1 MTWNV
6 VSGAGSAGVD
16 CLEGGL
22 GGDDAGLTVVDRDFP
37 LDPPKLLLL
46 SLFPKLGSREDFRG
60 CSNEVGI
67 SSSSSSSSCSNNN
80 IQYLTGFQLNE
91 NCWWGSTTHE
101 DSFFCYLGFS

>member
-37 LDPPKLLLL
+37 LDPPKLLIL
-46 SLFPKLGSREDFRG
+46 SLLAKLESREDFRG

-67 SSSSSSSSCSNNN
+67 SSSSSSSPCSNNN
-80 IQYLTGFQLNE
+80 IQYLTRGL
-91 NCWWGSTTHE
+91 
-101 DSFFCYLGFS
+101 FFVPPLDL